1 MVADLQGSFE
11 VNAWRIEELEKSMN
25 KHTSALARMNALS
38 KRVEPVASNS
48 REMQIPLNKIVFD
61 KDQPRSDFHH
71 VDGQVEQTKQL
82 SLEELAQS
90 ISENGQIEP
99 ITVESLKDG
108 TYRVLVG
115 ERRTR
120 AHLMLGLQTIRASI
134 NDSLVDG
141 DPKDRLL
148 FQLAEN
154 VNRDDLTEADMARN
168 IQKLMKSE
176 DGSPSMTQTQIAKK
190 LGKSE
195 GWVSRYVRY
204 GDEELQR
211 LWVETGIADT
221 VENLYRISVLPKHVQ
236 VDVQRRVLL
245 DEADPEFLPRPLPRT
260 VIDGLAKDA
269 KTAKKAGNAGLPK
282 TQPDTVPKASSAAP
296 VSSEMP
302 PASANP
308 GADKQ
313 SPAAGS
319 TSLQDATKD
328 EVAERF
334 AQLAAE
340 GQAGQQQDAAK
351 PVLKTDDGAAYTLP
365 EQERADI
372 LKKAQVAVENS
383 TTAQPP
389 VSVRLN
395 MASFQKLL
403 ETLEPEEVADLNAVS
418 LSLTLPGPLAQ
429 RIANTLA
436 GVIVDPTE
444 VPSVVQNEMGKL

>member
-1 MVADLQGSFE
+1 MA
-11 VNAWRIEELEKSMN
+11 
-25 KHTSALARMNALS
+25 ALS
-38 KRVEPVASNS
+38 KRVEPAVSNS
-48 REMQIPLNKIVFD
+48 REIQIPLNKIVFD

-90 ISENGQIEP
+90 IRENGQIEP

-120 AHLMLGLQTIRASI
+120 AHLMLGLPTIRASV

-176 DGSPSMTQTQIAKK
+176 NGSPAMTQTQIAKK

-245 DEADPEFLPRPLPRT
+245 DESDPEFLPRPLPRA
-260 VIDGLAKDA
+260 VIDGLGRDA
-269 KTAKKAGNAGLPK
+269 KAAKKAGNAGLPQ
-282 TQPDTVPKASSAAP
+282 TQSGSVPAGSATASS
-296 VSSEMP
+296 E
-302 PASANP
+302 
-308 GADKQ
+308 KQ
-313 SPAAGS
+313 SPTTES
-319 TSLQDATKD
+319 TNLQSASKD
-328 EVAERF
+328 EVAERL

-340 GQAGQQQDAAK
+340 GQQGQQQDAAK
-351 PVLKTDDGAAYTLP
+351 PVLKTDDGAAYTLS
-365 EQERADI
+365 EQGRADI
-372 LKKAQVAVENS
+372 LKKAQVAVESS

-403 ETLEPEEVADLNAVS
+403 ETLEPAEVADLNAIS
-418 LSLTLPGPLAQ
+418 LSLTLPGPLAH

-444 VPSVVQNEMGKL
+444 VPSVVQNEMAKL